1 MSTAN
6 SRKQFWIRTLSI
18 IGFLVGVMLVYILW
32 INWNYSKVEKEISE
46 SSTKLMSEKPTQR
59 KILKTVAMLKPG
71 ETYINDLRFSN
82 IGDQPVVIQ
91 QNSAGWYYIIGKVKV
106 SKYDQDKKTWSIV
119 KVVKNGTVSN
129 KS

>member
-18 IGFLVGVMLVYILW
+18 IGFLVGVMLFYILW
-32 INWNYSKVEKEISE
+32 MNWNYNKVEKEISE

-71 ETYINDLRFSN
+71 ETYTNDLRFSN

-91 QNSAGWYYIIGKVKV
+91 QNSAGWYYIIGRVEV

-129 KS
+129 KL